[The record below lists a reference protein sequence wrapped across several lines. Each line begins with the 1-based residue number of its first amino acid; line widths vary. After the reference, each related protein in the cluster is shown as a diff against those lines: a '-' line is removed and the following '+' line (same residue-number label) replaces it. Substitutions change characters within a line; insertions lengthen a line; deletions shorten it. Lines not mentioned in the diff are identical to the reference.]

1 MPFWKG
7 SMNYLIDTNI
17 VSELLRPMPNR
28 GVLTW
33 AAGQPMVGISAVTVE
48 ESIYG
53 LMRKANHRLTDG
65 FEALVAEQCHIF
77 PATEVIARCA
87 GTLRGQF
94 SMRGI
99 VRDQADMLI
108 AATAQVHQLTL
119 VTRNTRDFEGCG
131 IGLLNPFS
139 TDAAPDS
146 K

>member
-1 MPFWKG
+1 
-7 SMNYLIDTNI
+7 MNYLIDTNI
-17 VSELLRPMPNR
+17 VSELLRPSPNR
-28 GVLTW
+28 GVLMW

-48 ESIYG
+48 EAIYG
-53 LMRKANHRLTDG
+53 LTRKANHRLIEG
-65 FEALVAEQCHIF
+65 FEARVAEQCHIF
-77 PATEVIARCA
+77 PVTEMIARCA

-94 SMRGI
+94 SVCGI

-139 TDAAPDS
+139 ADAP
-146 K
+146 